1 MSKLTLKKK
10 VNKTNPLYVA
20 LFAILLTYTI
30 AMFLLLL
37 WAVIT
42 SLKFQIDFRTNV
54 LGFPSEKFGWA
65 FENFSIVFSKFQS
78 IVISNGQQKYVDFWG
93 MLTNTMLYAGVG
105 SIISAFVPCIV
116 AYVTAKFDYKFNTVL
131 YGIVI
136 VAMVLPIVG
145 SAPSEMQILKEL
157 GIYNTIWGNW
167 IQKFHFLGMYF
178 LVYYAAFKSFPS
190 TYMEAA
196 YIDGA
201 SEAHVFFK
209 VVFPLVRNTFF
220 TVLVIK
226 FIELWNDYQS
236 PLLYLPG
243 YPTLA
248 VGLFNLG
255 NSTVGE
261 LSWVPRKMA
270 ACIILLIPVLS
281 LFIAFKDKLMGNL
294 TMGGIKE

>member
-1 MSKLTLKKK
+1 MAKLTLNKISK
-10 VNKTNPLYVA
+10 KTNPLYVV
-20 LFAILLTYTI
+20 LFAILLAYTI
-30 AMFLLLL
+30 AMFLLII

-42 SLKFQIDFRTNV
+42 SLKYQIDFRTNV
-54 LGFPSEKFGWA
+54 LGLPNEKFGWA

-78 IVISNGQQKYVDFWG
+78 IVISNGQQKYVDCWG

-201 SEAHVFFK
+201 SEVHVFFK
-209 VVFPLVRNTFF
+209 VVFPLIRNTFF

-261 LSWVPRKMA
+261 MSWVPRRMA